1 MPAHIDAEAERSAHP
16 FAFTILYLPY
26 GMAGGYVTVTLAY
39 LLSHAGLSV
48 ERVAALVTLQLL
60 PQTWKVFWAP
70 IVDTTLSARR
80 WYLISTVTTAFAILA
95 MTLTPSTPSS
105 LWLLDALVLISSI
118 ACSFSAMSTEWL
130 MAHSTSDHQK
140 GRAGGWSQAGNLGG
154 SGLGGGL
161 ALWMSQ
167 HAQPWSGGVL
177 LAVICLLCAMPL
189 LLFKAQQRPRAA
201 SGGYPQ
207 ALRAVGRDV
216 WDIGRTRVGFLTLLL
231 FILPI
236 GTGAAGGLWS
246 AVADDWRASADTVA
260 LVNGVL
266 GGVMSMAGCLVGG
279 YACDVFDRK
288 SGYALAGIVQALCAL
303 AMGLC
308 IRTPSSFVVFTCT
321 YAFMNGCCY
330 AAFSSVTLETIGR
343 RSAATNY
350 NLLAC
355 FSNIPIAY
363 MTIVD
368 GHAQGRWGSSG
379 MLYTEAALCA
389 CAVVVFATTALLT
402 RPRIVPAPVPAA

>member
-1 MPAHIDAEAERSAHP
+1 M
-16 FAFTILYLPY
+16 
-26 GMAGGYVTVTLAY
+26 
-39 LLSHAGLSV
+39 
-48 ERVAALVTLQLL
+48 
-60 PQTWKVFWAP
+60 
-70 IVDTTLSARR
+70 
-80 WYLISTVTTAFAILA
+80 
-95 MTLTPSTPSS
+95 
-105 LWLLDALVLISSI
+105 WLLDLLVLFSSI

-130 MAHSTSDHQK
+130 MAHSTADHQK

-154 SGLGGGL
+154 LGLGGGL

-167 HAQPWSGGVL
+167 HTQPWGGGAL
-177 LAVICLLCAMPL
+177 LALLCLLCAIPL
-189 LLFKAQQRPRAA
+189 LLFKEQRRPRAA
-201 SGGYPQ
+201 SGSYSR

-216 WDIGRTRVGFLTLLL
+216 WDIGRTRVGFLTMLL

-236 GTGAAGGLWS
+236 GTGAASGLWS

-266 GGVMSMAGCLVGG
+266 RGLMSMAGCLAGG
-279 YACDVFDRK
+279 YVCDVLDRK
-288 SGYALAGIVQALCAL
+288 SSYALAGIVQALCAI
-303 AMGLC
+303 AMGLGT
-308 IRTPSSFVVFTCT
+308 RTPASFVVFTCV
-321 YAFMNGCCY
+321 YAFINGCCY

-363 MTIVD
+363 MTTID
-368 GHAQGRWGSSG
+368 GHAQGRWGSGG

-389 CAVVVFATTALLT
+389 CAVFVFAATVLLT
-402 RPRIVPAPVPAA
+402 RPRGKPALVPAA